1 MNITVIVLW
10 LKLLLLIY
18 LKKRLYILLNLAKT
32 LIRGNLTNDQPSL
45 EKSEDR

>member
-18 LKKRLYILLNLAKT
+18 LKKRLYILLNLVKT
-32 LIRGNLTNDQPSL
+32 FIRGSLGNDQPSL
-45 EKSEDR
+45 QKSKDR